1 MDVDTALNPEERR
14 LWAVRTLQET
24 EPEDEDEDESSESS
38 MITIDGIP

>member
-24 EPEDEDEDESSESS
+24 EPEDEDESSESS